1 MAAVTASTFC
11 WSCSATSGCSPS
23 GCQRLW
29 HEDSRVM
36 SPCQALGPDCMCH
49 VWDSS
54 LVGVWVGR
62 GASAIALVSAKLS
75 WQVVLSAV
83 DSFHFQKHWARF
95 SMVWGT
101 LSSHCIF
108 FSLWPFHL
116 WMWGTV
122 IHILSPTALKLVGQ
136 KYREALI
143 KSQSAFAG
151 RSWCCLSI
159 VTVFSRKSVCVHVH
173 GWFLRRRCV
182 CLCLFVSLCICLCI
196 QCILFQS
203 VYGLNVNVCVFF
215 WVCKKMSMC
224 AYVHICVFVY
234 VCCND

>member
-29 HEDSRVM
+29 HEYSRVM

-95 SMVWGT
+95 SMVFGT
-101 LSSHCIF
+101 LYSHCIF

-159 VTVFSRKSVCVHVH
+159 VTVFSRKSVCVCMCMDGIIYVDVCV
-173 GWFLRRRCV
+173 CV
-182 CLCLFVSLCICLCI
+182 CLCLCVYACVSSVF
-196 QCILFQS
+196 LFQS

-215 WVCKKMSMC
+215 WVCKKDECVCLC
-224 AYVHICVFVY
+224 AYMCICIRML
-234 VCCND
+234 